1 LWRELRDRVHH
12 SVQPG
17 LLWSP
22 PVLFAADSRLLGVR
36 RDQTVR
42 NEGLRDWSWGQR

>member
-1 LWRELRDRVHH
+1 VHH